1 LSNLRVEKAGWNTW
15 AFRLFRL
22 YKRTLPGDAEAG
34 IKKIKKSLLISI
46 PIMVFNF

>member
-1 LSNLRVEKAGWNTW
+1 LSNLRVEKQAGIPGLSDFFACN
-15 AFRLFRL
+15 
-22 YKRTLPGDAEAG
+22 KRTLPGDAEAG